1 MANAQRAAVSGS
13 VIDQSG
19 GAVSAVKIT
28 LLNVDQGLKRETVT
42 NESGYFTV
50 PLLQPGRY
58 LITAQKD
65 GFAVSEITD
74 VILHVGDTRGLDVRL
89 QLSTAP
95 VEIRVSADNQTV
107 ETVSTS
113 LGQVVTSDVVRNAPL
128 NGRDIRD
135 LALLQAGVT
144 PVDQDFTGPGTFN
157 INGNRADSVGY
168 LLDGGVNN
176 DLIDNRAVYVPNP
189 DTVAEFRI
197 LTSNYPAE
205 YGRNAGGVIT
215 VATQSGTNK
224 YHGTA
229 FDFLRNDFL
238 NANSYFNKQAGL
250 PRNDYKRNQFGGTFG
265 GPLTIPRL
273 MTGKDRYFFFVG
285 YQGERI
291 TEDLTEHNI
300 QTYTPAEL
308 NGDFSQAGPGGTPD
322 PGVAAF
328 LQANPFFQSNAALAQ
343 QAIIDP
349 TNINTVAQ
357 NYISAKLIP
366 TSPTGL
372 LNSQQPFTSSRDE
385 LTTKFDFDL
394 DARNKLAFT
403 LGGDR
408 THQVTP
414 FDYANVPGFPHFSDF
429 HDYFLNF
436 TYTRIFSATLL
447 NEFKATAVRSSN
459 NAENPAR
466 DLPKPAEL
474 GIGITPDLPTGPTN
488 LAWDTGLS
496 LGFSVIGPQHIED
509 NTFTYSDALTWVRG
523 KHAFKFGGG
532 LSAFQNNTFVAFVD
546 NGQFV
551 FIGQNGE
558 FSGNSFADFLLGL
571 PIEYIQ
577 NSAAPSNIRS
587 KFSYGFAQD
596 EWRLRKN
603 LVLTLGLR
611 YEYSTPKSDTQG
623 RTFSIIPGL
632 HSLKFPNAPP
642 GMVFPGDPGA
652 PRGVNFPDRNDWAPR
667 VGFAWDPRGDGK
679 TSLRGAFGVFYDI
692 LKAEDNLQFNG
703 KPPYFA
709 SAGFGFA
716 PLAGNPTAEVNY
728 LTQPFVAAGVP
739 NPFPSRPP
747 PQNLDFAAAGYL
759 PIGSSGNIFVV
770 DPHLRTPYT
779 YQYHLTFQRE
789 VADNTIFQAGYVGS
803 ASRKLTALTDMNPF
817 VLGTFNRVL
826 NLTPPSSPCGPNP
839 TEFLCYASLN
849 EFRNTSSASY
859 NSFLTSLQK
868 QFSSPGIFGHSYF
881 TLAYTYSHNI
891 DNASGFQNRNQ
902 AVPYYNPGF
911 FRASSDMDVRNR
923 IVFSGGWELPFE
935 KAWESG
941 PKRITSGWNVFPIVS
956 WHTGYPL
963 DIFAN
968 LPSAFNFNS
977 PGPSAAGDAGLV
989 RANLVKPIQI
999 FDPRTARTIGGSS
1012 GNFWFDP
1019 TSFTHTNF
1027 PSDAQAVADPA
1038 VRTYGSLPRNAFRGP
1053 GNYDIDMAFS
1063 KSTAIR
1069 ENLKLEVR
1077 ADMFNLLNHAQF
1089 ANPDTNISSSTFGRL
1104 LYTFQPRIIQLSL
1117 RLSF

>member
-1 MANAQRAAVSGS
+1 VSGS
-13 VIDQSG
+13 VTDQSG
-19 GAVSAVKIT
+19 GPVAVVKIT

-42 NESGYFTV
+42 NEKGYFTV
-50 PLLQPGRY
+50 PLLQPGHY
-58 LITAQKD
+58 IITAQKD

-74 VILHVGDTRGLDVRL
+74 VVLHVGDTRGIDVRL

-95 VEIRVSADNQTV
+95 IEIQVSADNQAV
-107 ETVSTS
+107 ETVSAS

-128 NGRDIRD
+128 NGRDIRN

-144 PVDQDFTGPGTFN
+144 PADQDFTGPGLFN

-168 LLDGGVNN
+168 LLDGGLNN

-215 VATQSGTNK
+215 VATQSGTNHW
-224 YHGTA
+224 HGTA

-238 NANSYFNKQAGL
+238 EANSYFNKQNGL
-250 PRNDYKRNQFGGTFG
+250 PRNDLKRNQFGGTLG
-265 GPLTIPRL
+265 GPLTIPRV
-273 MTGKDRYFFFVG
+273 MHGRDRYFFFFG
-285 YQGERI
+285 YQGDRI
-291 TEDLTEHNI
+291 TEDLTEHNVE
-300 QTYTPAEL
+300 TFTPEEL
-308 NGDFSQAGPGGTPD
+308 MGNFSHAVLIHNVPSPE

-328 LQANPFFQSNAALAQ
+328 LQANPFFQPNPSLAQ

-349 TNINTVAQ
+349 TRINSVAQ
-357 NYISAKLIP
+357 NYINANLIP

-372 LNSQQPFTSSRDE
+372 LSSQQPFTSSRDE

-394 DARNKLAFT
+394 NARNKLAVT

-414 FDYANVPGFPHFSDF
+414 FDYADVPGFPHYSDF
-429 HDYFLNF
+429 HDYFLNL
-436 TYTRIFSATLL
+436 TYTHIFSPTLL
-447 NEFKATAVRSSN
+447 NEAKATAVRSSN
-459 NAENPAR
+459 DAENPAR
-466 DLPKPAEL
+466 SLPKPAQL
-474 GIGITPDLPTGPTN
+474 GIGVTPDLPTGPTN

-496 LGFSVIGPQHIED
+496 IGFSTIGPQRIAD
-509 NTFTYSDALTWVRG
+509 NTFTYSDTLTWVRG

-546 NGQFV
+546 NGQFI
-551 FIGQNGE
+551 FIGQNGL

-571 PIEYIQ
+571 PVQYTQ

-587 KFSYGFAQD
+587 KFIFGFMQD

-603 LVLTLGLR
+603 LVLNVGLR
-611 YEYSTPKSDTQG
+611 YEYSTPKSDTLG
-623 RTFSIIPGL
+623 RTFSVIPGE

-652 PRGVNFPDRNDWAPR
+652 PRGVNYPDRNDWAPR
-667 VGFAWDPRGDGK
+667 VGFAWDPKGNGK
-679 TSLRGAFGVFYDI
+679 TSVRAAFGVFYDI

-709 SAGFGFA
+709 SAGFVFS

-728 LTQPFVAAGVP
+728 LTQPFVAANVP

-747 PQNLDFAAAGYL
+747 PQNLDFGASGYL
-759 PIGSSGNIFVV
+759 PIGSSGSIFVV

-779 YQYHLTFQRE
+779 YQYHLTVQQE
-789 VADNTIFQAGYVGS
+789 IVGNMVFQAGYVGS
-803 ASRKLTALTDMNPF
+803 ASRKLTALTDVNPF
-817 VLGTFNRVL
+817 VLGTFDRVL
-826 NLTPPSSPCGPNP
+826 NLTPSGSTCGVA
-839 TEFLCYASLN
+839 EAFLCYASLH

-859 NSFLTSLQK
+859 NSLLASLQK
-868 QFSSPGIFGHSYF
+868 QFSGSGIFGHSYF
-881 TLAYTYSHNI
+881 TLAYTYAHNI
-891 DNASGFQNRNQ
+891 DNASGFQNRNT
-902 AVPYYNPGF
+902 AVPFYHPNF

-935 KAWESG
+935 KAWENG
-941 PKRITSGWNVFPIVS
+941 PKRLTQGWSVFPIVS
-956 WHTGYPL
+956 WHTGFPL

-968 LPSAFNFNS
+968 LPSAFDFNS
-977 PGPSAAGDAGLV
+977 PGPSGAGDAGLV
-989 RANLVKPIQI
+989 RANLVKPVHI
-999 FDPRTARTIGGSS
+999 FDPRSRQNIRGET

-1019 TSFTHTNF
+1019 TSFTNTNF
-1027 PSDAQAVADPA
+1027 PSDAAAVAAPE
-1038 VRTYGSLPRNAFRGP
+1038 VRTYGSLPRNYLRGP
-1053 GNYDIDMAFS
+1053 GDYNIDMAFS
-1063 KSTAIR
+1063 KTTPIR
-1069 ENLKLEVR
+1069 EHLRLELR
-1077 ADMFNLLNHAQF
+1077 ADFFNLLNHAEF
-1089 ANPDTNISSSTFGRL
+1089 SNPDTNISSPTFGRL
-1104 LYTFQPRIIQLSL
+1104 LYTFQPRIIQLAV